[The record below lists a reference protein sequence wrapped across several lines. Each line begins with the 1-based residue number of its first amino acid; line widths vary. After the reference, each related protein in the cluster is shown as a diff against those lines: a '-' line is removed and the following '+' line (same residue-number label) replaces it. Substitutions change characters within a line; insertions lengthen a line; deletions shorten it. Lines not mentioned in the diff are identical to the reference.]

1 MNKNKIMI
9 GEIIGTF
16 GIKGELKIYSESD
29 FVEYR
34 FRKGTKV
41 MFSNNAMHTISSSR
55 IHKGNV
61 LITIDN
67 LDNINQVI
75 DNVGMK
81 IYADEEDIPPLNENE
96 YYIDHLIDLI
106 VYNTLNEKLG
116 TVTDVIEIPSGYILE
131 IIDDNDKRFLVPFV
145 DAFVKEIT
153 NEKIVIEEIEGI
165 RWLNL
170 IY

>member
-16 GIKGELKIYSESD
+16 GIKGELKVYSESD

-67 LDNINQVI
+67 LDNMFNPQ
-75 DNVGMK
+75 K
-81 IYADEEDIPPLNENE
+81 
-96 YYIDHLIDLI
+96 
-106 VYNTLNEKLG
+106 
-116 TVTDVIEIPSGYILE
+116 
-131 IIDDNDKRFLVPFV
+131 F
-145 DAFVKEIT
+145 
-153 NEKIVIEEIEGI
+153 
-165 RWLNL
+165 
-170 IY
+170 